1 MLGQIIRGS
10 RLLRHTTGLYL
21 SGCQGID
28 FSMVA
33 LYFSFFILWKA
44 ADIEIFKD
52 FTRAKNGKEQVNMNI
67 YFLTAP

>member
-1 MLGQIIRGS
+1 
-10 RLLRHTTGLYL
+10 
-21 SGCQGID
+21 
-28 FSMVA
+28 VA
-33 LYFSFFILWKA
+33 LYFSFFVLGIA